1 MERNVIYTHSLQGKV
16 TLPPR
21 KEILRY
27 LGHRGEVTDEVNR
40 MIDVC
45 LPYSSEKSVP
55 KSAFVIKK
63 INMLPSGVCIDGTEL
78 KSTALKKNLDGCE
91 EAIIFASTIGAET
104 DRFISAQFAISPANA
119 IIADAIATATV
130 EHYCDM
136 LFKELGLCFE
146 KEELFLR
153 PRFSP
158 GYGDLTLDNQ
168 KFFIEQTDASKRCG
182 IYLTR
187 SMMLTPAKS
196 ITGIT
201 GLSKTNTGCPPSGCE
216 VCSKKNCKFKR

>member
-1 MERNVIYTHSLQGKV
+1 MEQNVIYTHSLQGKV
-16 TLPPR
+16 TLPRR

-27 LGHRGEVTDEVNR
+27 MGHRGEATDEINR
-40 MIDVC
+40 MIDAC
-45 LPYSSEKSVP
+45 LPYSSEKSAP
-55 KSAFVIKK
+55 KSTFVIKK
-63 INMLPSGVCIDGTEL
+63 INILPGGVLIDGTEL
-78 KSTALKKNLDGCE
+78 KSAALKKNLDGCD

-119 IIADAIATATV
+119 IIADAIATATI
-130 EHYCDM
+130 ELYCDM
-136 LFKELGLCFE
+136 LFEELGRSFE

-168 KFFIEQTDASKRCG
+168 KFFMEQTDASKRCG

-201 GLSKTNTGCPPSGCE
+201 GLSKTKTGCPPSGCE
-216 VCSKKNCKFKR
+216 VCSKKNCKFRR